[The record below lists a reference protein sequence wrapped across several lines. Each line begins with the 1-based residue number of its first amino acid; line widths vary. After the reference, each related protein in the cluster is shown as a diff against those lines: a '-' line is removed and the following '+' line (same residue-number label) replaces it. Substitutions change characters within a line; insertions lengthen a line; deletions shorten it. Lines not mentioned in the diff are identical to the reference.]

1 MQYGLDDKHRWYHWV
16 TAPRGRSR
24 SVTWCLTWCHS
35 PSWSH
40 LSHLECLELVVDKNG
55 CDCIRT
61 VPCKRSSTK
70 HTHPRG
76 TEFHLEKDGDS
87 GERTLTVDYKGI
99 PVGLLHST
107 VHDQPDSFTGSFYA
121 LAHPY
126 RLLWAG

>member
-1 MQYGLDDKHRWYHWV
+1 MTSIVGTTGLLLHEDAHEV
-16 TAPRGRSR
+16 SLGAIAPAGPI
-24 SVTWCLTWCHS
+24 WG
-35 PSWSH
+35 
-40 LSHLECLELVVDKNG
+40 HLECLELVVDKNG